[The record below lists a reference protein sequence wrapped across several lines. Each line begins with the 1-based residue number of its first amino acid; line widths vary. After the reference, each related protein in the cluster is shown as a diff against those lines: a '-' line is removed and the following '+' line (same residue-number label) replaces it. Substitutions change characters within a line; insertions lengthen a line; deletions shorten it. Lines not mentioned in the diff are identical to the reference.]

1 MGRPAVSLPAPLVAK
16 ANEVLELCRL
26 HGVMLATAESCTG
39 GLVAAALT
47 AIAGSSDVVE
57 RGFVTYSNQAKIDM
71 LGVPG
76 ALIEAHGA
84 VSAEVARAMAEGAVG
99 HSRADVALSITGI
112 AGPGGGSPTKPVGT
126 VHIAAAQRGALTLHR
141 ACLFPGDRDSVRDQA
156 AITALDLL
164 IERIC
169 SFRR

>member
-1 MGRPAVSLPAPLVAK
+1 MSLPEALTAK
-16 ANEVLELCRL
+16 ADDVLALCRQ
-26 HGVMLATAESCTG
+26 HGLMLATAESCTG

-47 AIAGSSDVVE
+47 AIPGSSSVVE
-57 RGFVTYSNQAKIDM
+57 RGFVTYSNHAKIEM

-84 VSAEVARAMAEGAVG
+84 VSAEVARAMAEGAVS
-99 HSRADVALSITGI
+99 HSRADVSLSITGI
-112 AGPGGGSPTKPVGT
+112 AGPDGGSASKPVGT
-126 VHIAAAQRGALTLHR
+126 VHIAAALRGTLTLHR
-141 ACLFPGDRDSVRDQA
+141 ACLFAGDRESVREQSA
-156 AITALDLL
+156 LVALDLI

>member
-1 MGRPAVSLPAPLVAK
+1 MSLREALTAK

-26 HGVMLATAESCTG
+26 HGLMLATAESCTG

-47 AIAGSSDVVE
+47 AIPGSSSVLE
-57 RGFVTYSNQAKIDM
+57 RGFVTYSNHAKIEM

-76 ALIEAHGA
+76 GLIEAHGA
-84 VSAEVARAMAEGAVG
+84 VSAEVARAMAEGAVAR
-99 HSRADVALSITGI
+99 SRADVSLSITGV
-112 AGPGGGSPTKPVGT
+112 AGPDGGTATKPVGT
-126 VHIAAAQRGALTLHR
+126 VHIAAAQRGTLTLHR
-141 ACLFPGDRDSVRDQA
+141 ACLFAGDRDAVREQS
-156 AITALDLL
+156 AIIALELL